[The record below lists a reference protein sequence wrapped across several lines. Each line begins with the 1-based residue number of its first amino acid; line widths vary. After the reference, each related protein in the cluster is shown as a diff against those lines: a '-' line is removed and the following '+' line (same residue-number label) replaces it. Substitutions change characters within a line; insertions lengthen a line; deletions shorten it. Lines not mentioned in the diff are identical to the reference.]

1 MMKPSIRLGK
11 IAGIEVG
18 VHYSLLLVL
27 LFFSWNLANGFLPG
41 LNPFWS
47 TTTYWAVGFT
57 AALLLF
63 ASVLVHELA
72 HSVVARA
79 SGFEVEGITLFL
91 LGGVSSFKAEA
102 KGPRNEFVISAVGP
116 AASLALAALL
126 FVVYRMI
133 GSEGAPSTPFGRVT
147 APLSV
152 VETLLLYLWF
162 INLALGIF
170 NLLPAFPLD
179 GGRILR
185 AIIWASTGS
194 VSLATRI
201 AARGGQLVGILMI
214 AWGAWQLLQ
223 FHELGGLFLVVVG
236 LFLNGTANTARREVE
251 VQSSIRSHRVEDAMQ
266 PDPPTIEPDL
276 AVAAAVYGPLMRP
289 GVRALPVCD
298 GETLVGIISLSD
310 IEGAPRHE
318 WTSTRVRE
326 RMTRAPL
333 WTLDLH
339 DDLAHGLELLGE
351 HSINQAPVLHEGR
364 LVGLLSRADVIRF
377 MHLHGKP
384 DAGRGPFGR
393 G

>member
-1 MMKPSIRLGK
+1 MKPSIRLGK
-11 IAGIEVG
+11 ILGIEVG

-27 LFFSWNLANGFLPG
+27 LYFSWSLANGFLPG

-47 TTTYWAVGFT
+47 TATYWAVGFT

-79 SGFEVEGITLFL
+79 SGFQVEGITLFL
-91 LGGVSSFKAEA
+91 LGGVSSFKAED
-102 KGPRNEFVISAVGP
+102 KGPRHEFVISAVGP

-126 FVVYRMI
+126 FVAYRLV
-133 GSEGAPSTPFGRVT
+133 GSDGAPTTPLGRVT

-152 VETLLLYLWF
+152 MEALLLYLWF

-185 AIIWASTGS
+185 AIIWATTGS

-214 AWGAWQLLQ
+214 AWGAWQVWQGQ
-223 FHELGGLFLVVVG
+223 FGGLFLVFVG
-236 LFLNGTANTARREVE
+236 LFLNGTANAARKEVE
-251 VQSSIRSHRVEDAMQ
+251 ADTRMQGRRVEDAMQ
-266 PDPPTIEPDL
+266 PDPPTIEPGV

-298 GETLVGIISLSD
+298 GETLVGIITLSD

-318 WTSTRVRE
+318 WTSTQVRE
-326 RMTRAPL
+326 RMTRAPI

-339 DDLAHGLELLGE
+339 DDLAVGLQLLGE

-364 LVGLLSRADVIRF
+364 LVGLLSRADIIRF
-377 MHLHGKP
+377 MHLNGKQNG
-384 DAGRGPFGR
+384 GRRFFGR